1 MTRAPG
7 GPAGDIPAREAVA
20 GLDFRLGDAATHPGH
35 VDHAGYEHALAAAQ
49 SDLRRLQLAQLA
61 QNARGVVVVEG
72 WDAAGKG
79 GVMRRM
85 AAVLEPRAC
94 VFHPIGPPNPAWQRK
109 HWLARFW
116 PMLPDPGAMGVFDR
130 SWYGRVLVERVEEL
144 TPEAEWWRAFE
155 EINRFE
161 RMLHDDGIRLVKL
174 FLHVSPEEQLKR
186 FQQRLNDPMKR
197 WKLGAADVRNWELRQ
212 PYATAIQE
220 MLQRT
225 SSAHAPWHVLPADDK
240 KYARVRAMQLI
251 FEGLSHGLEMR
262 APAVDPDLARAGK
275 RIGLKVPKDAR

>member
-94 VFHPIGPPNPAWQRK
+94 VFHPIGPPNPVWQRK

-130 SWYGRVLVERVEEL
+130 SWYGRVLVERVENL
-144 TPEAEWWRAFE
+144 TPEAEWRRGYDEITRFE
-155 EINRFE
+155 E
-161 RMLHDDGIRLVKL
+161 MLHDDGIRVVKL

-186 FQQRLNDPMKR
+186 FQKRLNDPMKR
-197 WKLGAADVRNWELRQ
+197 WKLGPADVRNWELRQ
-212 PYATAIQE
+212 PYAEAIQE

-240 KYARVRAMQLI
+240 KYARVRGLQLI
-251 FEGLSHGLEMR
+251 FQGLSRGLEMR
-262 APAVDPDLARAGK
+262 APAVDPELARAGA

>member
-1 MTRAPG
+1 MTPAT
-7 GPAGDIPAREAVA
+7 GPAGGDIPAREAVA

-130 SWYGRVLVERVEEL
+130 SWYGRVLVERVENL
-144 TPEAEWWRAFE
+144 TPEAEWRRGYDEITRFE
-155 EINRFE
+155 E
-161 RMLHDDGIRLVKL
+161 MLHDDGIRVVKL

-186 FQQRLNDPMKR
+186 FQKRLNDPMKR

-212 PYATAIQE
+212 PYAEAIQE

-240 KYARVRAMQLI
+240 KYARVRGLQLI
-251 FEGLSHGLEMR
+251 FEGLSRGLEMR
-262 APAVDPDLARAGK
+262 APAVDPDLARAGA

>member
-130 SWYGRVLVERVEEL
+130 SWYGRVLVERVENL
-144 TPEAEWWRAFE
+144 TPEAEWRRGYDEITRFE
-155 EINRFE
+155 E
-161 RMLHDDGIRLVKL
+161 MLHDDGIRVVKL

-186 FQQRLNDPMKR
+186 FQKRLNDPMKR
-197 WKLGAADVRNWELRQ
+197 WKLGPADVRNWELRQ
-212 PYATAIQE
+212 PYAEAIQE

-240 KYARVRAMQLI
+240 KYARVRGLQLI
-251 FEGLSHGLEMR
+251 FQGLSQGLELR
-262 APAVDPDLARAGK
+262 APAVDPDLARAGA

>member
-1 MTRAPG
+1 VSAVRAPG
-7 GPAGDIPAREAVA
+7 GDLPAREAVA
-20 GLDFRLGDAATHPGH
+20 AADFRLAGAPTHPGE

-49 SDLRRLQLAQLA
+49 QNLRRLQLAQLA

-130 SWYGRVLVERVEEL
+130 SWYGRVLVERVEAL
-144 TPEAEWWRAFE
+144 TPEAEWRRGYE
-155 EINRFE
+155 EIDRFE
-161 RMLHDDGIRLVKL
+161 RLLHDDGIRVVKL
-174 FLHVSPEEQLKR
+174 FLHVSPEVQLKR
-186 FQQRLNDPMKR
+186 FQKRLNDPMKR
-197 WKLGAADVRNWELRQ
+197 WKLGAADVRNWELRAA
-212 PYATAIQE
+212 YATAIEE

-225 SSAHAPWHVLPADDK
+225 SSTHAPWHVLPADDK
-240 KYARVRAMQLI
+240 KYARVRGLQLI
-251 FEGLSHGLEMR
+251 FEGLSHGLEMT
-262 APAVDPDLARAGK
+262 APRVDPDLARAGK

>member
-1 MTRAPG
+1 MTPAT
-7 GPAGDIPAREAVA
+7 GPAGGETPAREAVA
-20 GLDFRLGDAATHPGH
+20 GEDFRLGQTPTHPGT
-35 VDHAGYEHALAAAQ
+35 VDHAGYADGLAAAQ
-49 SDLRRLQLAQLA
+49 RDLRRLQLAQLA

-130 SWYGRVLVERVEEL
+130 SWYGRVLVERVENL
-144 TPEAEWWRAFE
+144 TPEAEWRRGYDEITRFE
-155 EINRFE
+155 E
-161 RMLHDDGIRLVKL
+161 MLHDDGIRVVKL

-186 FQQRLNDPMKR
+186 FQKRLNDPMKR

-212 PYATAIQE
+212 PYAEAIQE

-240 KYARVRAMQLI
+240 KYARVRGLQLI
-251 FEGLSHGLEMR
+251 FEGLSRGLEMR
-262 APAVDPDLARAGK
+262 APAVDPDLARAGA

>member
-130 SWYGRVLVERVEEL
+130 SWYGRVLVERVENL
-144 TPEAEWWRAFE
+144 TPEAEWRRGYDEITRFE
-155 EINRFE
+155 E
-161 RMLHDDGIRLVKL
+161 MLHNDGIRVVKL
-174 FLHVSPEEQLKR
+174 FLHVSPEVQLKR
-186 FQQRLNDPMKR
+186 FQKRLNDPMKR
-197 WKLGAADVRNWELRQ
+197 WKLGAADVRNWELRE
-212 PYATAIQE
+212 PYAQAIQE

-225 SSAHAPWHVLPADDK
+225 SSQHAPWHVLPADDK
-240 KYARVRAMQLI
+240 KYARVRGLQLI
-251 FEGLSHGLEMR
+251 FQGLSQGLEMR
-262 APAVDPDLARAGK
+262 APAVDPELARAGA

>member
-1 MTRAPG
+1 M
-7 GPAGDIPAREAVA
+7 PAREVTAGTDLRLDAVP
-20 GLDFRLGDAATHPGH
+20 THPGT
-35 VDHAGYEHALAAAQ
+35 VDHAGYEQALAAAQ
-49 SDLRRLQLAQLA
+49 QDLRRLQLAQLA
-61 QNARGVVVVEG
+61 QSARGVVVVEG

-144 TPEAEWWRAFE
+144 TPEEEWRRGYD
-155 EINRFE
+155 EIARFE
-161 RMLHDDGIRLVKL
+161 RMLHDDGIRVVKL
-174 FLHVSPEEQLKR
+174 FLHVSPEVQLKR

-197 WKLGAADVRNWELRQ
+197 WKLGAADVRNWELRE
-212 PYATAIQE
+212 PYAAAIEE

-225 SSAHAPWHVLPADDK
+225 STAHAPWYVLPADDK
-240 KYARVRAMQLI
+240 KYARVRALQLI
-251 FEGLSHGLEMR
+251 FQGLSHGLEMR
-262 APAVDPDLARAGK
+262 APSVDPDLVRAGK

>member
-130 SWYGRVLVERVEEL
+130 SWYGRVLVERVENL
-144 TPEAEWWRAFE
+144 TPEAEWRRGYDEITRFE
-155 EINRFE
+155 E
-161 RMLHDDGIRLVKL
+161 MLHDDGIRVVKL
-174 FLHVSPEEQLKR
+174 FLHVSPEVQLKR
-186 FQQRLNDPMKR
+186 FQKRLNDPMKR
-197 WKLGAADVRNWELRQ
+197 WKLGAADVRNWELRE
-212 PYATAIQE
+212 PYAQAIQE

-225 SSAHAPWHVLPADDK
+225 SSQHAPWHVLPADDK
-240 KYARVRAMQLI
+240 KYARVRGLQLI
-251 FEGLSHGLEMR
+251 FQGLSQGLEMR
-262 APAVDPDLARAGK
+262 APAVDPELARAGA

>member
-1 MTRAPG
+1 MSAA
-7 GPAGDIPAREAVA
+7 GPRAGDLPAREAVA
-20 GLDFRLGDAATHPGH
+20 GADFRLADAPSHPGE

-49 SDLRRLQLAQLA
+49 QNLRRLQLAQLA
-61 QNARGVVVVEG
+61 QNARGVVVLEG

-79 GVMRRM
+79 GILRRM

-116 PMLPDPGAMGVFDR
+116 PLLPDPGAMGVFDR
-130 SWYGRVLVERVEEL
+130 SWYGRVLVERVENL
-144 TPEAEWWRAFE
+144 TPEDEWRRGFD
-155 EINRFE
+155 EIDRFE
-161 RMLHDDGIRLVKL
+161 RMLHDDGIRVVKL
-174 FLHVSPEEQLKR
+174 FLHVSPEVQLKR
-186 FQQRLNDPMKR
+186 FQKRLNEPMKR
-197 WKLGAADVRNWELRQ
+197 WKLGSADVRNWELRQ
-212 PYATAIQE
+212 PYASAIEE

-240 KYARVRAMQLI
+240 KYARVRALQVI
-251 FEGLSHGLEMR
+251 FQGLSSGLEMR
-262 APAVDPDLARAGK
+262 PPAVDPELVRAGK